1 MQTKGIVD
9 LDKEAEV
16 KTGEK
21 KHTPCGAAEENDPEV
36 EDLKSTLCLC
46 FLF

>member
-16 KTGEK
+16 KTGK
-21 KHTPCGAAEENDPEV
+21 QKHTPCGAAEENDPEV
-36 EDLKSTLCLC
+36 EDLEST
-46 FLF
+46 